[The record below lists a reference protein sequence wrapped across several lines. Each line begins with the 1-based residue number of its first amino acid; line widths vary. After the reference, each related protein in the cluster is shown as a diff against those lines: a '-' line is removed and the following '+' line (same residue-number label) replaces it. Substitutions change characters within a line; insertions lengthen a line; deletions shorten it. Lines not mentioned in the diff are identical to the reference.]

1 MSAETSVYSAL
12 SGYAGLTAIV
22 STRIYPDVL
31 PDTTVYP
38 AVVFARERTEPL
50 ISISNNYFGADV
62 AIKVACWADT
72 RTQADTA
79 STQAQAA
86 LLAAGI
92 VPTGKNAG
100 YDPDTDLFASIIDID
115 IFEQP

>member
-1 MSAETSVYSAL
+1 MSAEAAVYAAL
-12 SGYAGLTAIV
+12 SGYAALTAIV

-31 PDTTVYP
+31 PDKTVYP
-38 AVVFARERTEPL
+38 AVVFARENTEPL
-50 ISISNNYFGADV
+50 VSISNQYFGADV
-62 AIKVACWADT
+62 SLKVACWSDT
-72 RTQADTA
+72 RTQADAA

-100 YDPDTDLFASIIDID
+100 YDPDTDLFASILDIE

>member
-1 MSAETSVYSAL
+1 MSAETSVYSAI

-31 PDTTVYP
+31 PDNTIYP
-38 AVVFARERTEPL
+38 AVVFAREKTEPL
-50 ISISNNYFGADV
+50 VTISGHYFGADV
-62 AIKVACWADT
+62 SLKVACWADT
-72 RTQADTA
+72 RTGADAA

-86 LLAAGI
+86 LIAAGI
-92 VPTGKNAG
+92 VPTGKSAG

-115 IFEQP
+115 LFEQP